1 MLFANWSWS
10 SIGQLAILS
19 HFIRALIVEVADL
32 YWRFATIRRV
42 L

>member
-1 MLFANWSWS
+1 MLFTNWSWS

-19 HFIRALIVEVADL
+19 RFIRALIVKVADL
-32 YWRFATIRRV
+32 YWRFATVRRV